1 MKYIE
6 ADGKQ
11 AFNLSKASSSNYKDI
26 AASTTGIVFMGTPHR
41 GTGSITSQTLLY
53 TVIAAEVETED
64 YVLRNLSGDNET
76 LVDVVS
82 EFAEL
87 ANAATARPKIVCFF
101 EKKST
106 AVGRIVGDASMKVRV
121 TSCLILW
128 TLTTGRS
135 L

>member
-11 AFNLSKASSSNYKDI
+11 AFNLAKANGGHYKDI
-26 AASTTGIVFMGTPHR
+26 ATSTTGIVFMGTPHR

-53 TVIAAEVETED
+53 TVIAAEVERED
-64 YVLRNLSGDNET
+64 YVLRSLSGDNET

-82 EFAEL
+82 EFAVL
-87 ANAATARPKIVCFF
+87 ANDDTVRLNIMCFF
-101 EKKST
+101 EQKST

-128 TLTTGRS
+128 TLTTSRS